1 MRGSRSGQKVA
12 VSSSPVFPP
21 PPSPLSRIQTKVQ
34 MLQYYFPKK
43 SVHSLVV
50 HIFVLSRIVYSWP
63 PPFMQWIFF
72 LLLSRFRFRSSDLFA
87 MRITIPWVC
96 LINALLFSCCLLPI
110 SLMISLFEIRCMPI
124 QTQIMIYQLERN
136 TSFHYQLPRLSVSLL
151 SLKVIFFYPL
161 YFSGVITFSP
171 KQKFFFSIR
180 AAKIE
185 KSGCF
190 LFTCLFGFFFFFF
203 GEVFYSDVLLSWHAN
218 ALISFSEVILPS

>member
-72 LLLSRFRFRSSDLFA
+72 LLLSRFRFRSTDLFA

-124 QTQIMIYQLERN
+124 QTQVMIYQLERN

-171 KQKFFFSIR
+171 QQTFFLVLGPPKLKNRVVSFLHVCLVFFFFSLGR
-180 AAKIE
+180 
-185 KSGCF
+185 
-190 LFTCLFGFFFFFF
+190 FFILT
-203 GEVFYSDVLLSWHAN
+203 FY
-218 ALISFSEVILPS
+218 

>member
-1 MRGSRSGQKVA
+1 
-12 VSSSPVFPP
+12 
-21 PPSPLSRIQTKVQ
+21 
-34 MLQYYFPKK
+34 
-43 SVHSLVV
+43 
-50 HIFVLSRIVYSWP
+50 
-63 PPFMQWIFF
+63 MQWIFF

-171 KQKFFFSIR
+171 QQTFFLVLGPPKLKNRVVS
-180 AAKIE
+180 
-185 KSGCF
+185 F
-190 LFTCLFGFFFFFF
+190 LHVCLLFFFFF
-203 GEVFYSDVLLSWHAN
+203 GEAFYSDVLLSWHAN